1 MSDDIL
7 IRAEI
12 EAAARDLEAAIA
24 SGRNQG
30 TKNGLLQ
37 RMTEIK
43 EAESFPY
50 TVHEHEVEMRVKGV
64 LVKEK
69 ILLVET
75 DDHEYAL
82 YLED

>member
-24 SGRNQG
+24 SGRNSG
-30 TKNGLLQ
+30 TKNGLLG
-37 RMTEIK
+37 RLTEIK
-43 EAESFPY
+43 EKEAFPY
-50 TVHEHEVEMRVKGV
+50 TIHEREIEMRVKGV
-64 LVKEK
+64 IVKEK